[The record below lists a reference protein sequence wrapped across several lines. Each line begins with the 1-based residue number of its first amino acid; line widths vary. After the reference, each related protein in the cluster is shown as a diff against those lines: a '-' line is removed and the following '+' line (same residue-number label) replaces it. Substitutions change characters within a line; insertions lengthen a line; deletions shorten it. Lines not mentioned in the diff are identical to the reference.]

1 MHYDMKK
8 TYFKPNMIVHA
19 IHSKPQLLAG
29 SGDRFYQEE
38 EPDPED
44 AIWKMG
50 SEIIT
55 AFFTCFSYIVQL
67 QTKNQTLEAHK
78 QFFVRRLVFLD
89 SPYYISIRNLKD
101 DIFFSQHFFFV
112 THGIVVYN
120 IVVCTL
126 NPSSSS

>member
-1 MHYDMKK
+1 MYCDMKK
-8 TYFKPNMIVHA
+8 TYIKPNMIVHA

-38 EPDPED
+38 EADPED

-67 QTKNQTLEAHK
+67 QMKNRTLGMHK
-78 QFFVRRLVFLD
+78 
-89 SPYYISIRNLKD
+89 
-101 DIFFSQHFFFV
+101 
-112 THGIVVYN
+112 
-120 IVVCTL
+120 
-126 NPSSSS
+126 